1 MANNSLSES
10 VTMDD
15 GYVCRLRGL
24 PWSATADE
32 IVEFFGG
39 NVLISYFSKKKKQ
52 LYFRH
57 LLCVF
62 FRVADM
68 LAIPTLDHE
77 VLGFNPAVGG
87 IQLMTVL
94 HLVAQIITFQ
104 SPILLKGI

>member
-1 MANNSLSES
+1 MFAVYVVYHGLLLQMKLSNSL
-10 VTMDD
+10 VVM
-15 GYVCRLRGL
+15 YL
-24 PWSATADE
+24 
-32 IVEFFGG
+32 F
-39 NVLISYFSKKKKQ
+39 LISLKKKKKKQ